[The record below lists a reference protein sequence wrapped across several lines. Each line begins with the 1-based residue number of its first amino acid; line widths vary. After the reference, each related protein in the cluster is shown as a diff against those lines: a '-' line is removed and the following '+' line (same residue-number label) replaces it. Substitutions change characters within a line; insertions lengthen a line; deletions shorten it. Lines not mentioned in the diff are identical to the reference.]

1 MDDLHE
7 IESVQH
13 CDGFQFNIITKNY
26 ILGFY
31 STNKVCTL
39 WSVLYF
45 YCNWQLSAKKT
56 KKQQH
61 GSGREWESFFR
72 EWNGTGFSPSFF
84 VGLGREEINFCGSET
99 GEVWEFTPVSPSASN
114 LCVCLTLLW
123 NYHIKRDVLTWM
135 QLWSRRVCFR
145 ENLFL
150 RSFPM
155 ETVNS
160 SSRPLM

>member
-7 IESVQH
+7 IQSVQH
-13 CDGFQFNIITKNY
+13 CATKNY

-31 STNKVCTL
+31 STNKVGTL

-45 YCNWQLSAKKT
+45 YCNWQLSAKK
-56 KKQQH
+56 KKKKNNTGVGVN
-61 GSGREWESFFR
+61 GSHSSGS
-72 EWNGTGFSPSFF
+72 GTGFSPSFF
-84 VGLGREEINFCGSET
+84 VGLGREEIHFCGSET
-99 GEVWEFTPVSPSASN
+99 GEVWEFTPVSPSTSN